1 MADHERLAI
10 GASFVPLVFSAFG
23 CIPDTALD
31 FLSFV
36 SVMGNELH
44 LNSWPTGPRGL
55 RSDHDQ
61 SAMLASVSC
70 ALQNR
75 NAHIIAISAQRVL
88 SLARRGIAVA
98 VP

>member
-1 MADHERLAI
+1 MAERL

-23 CIPDTALD
+23 YIPDTALD

-36 SVMGNELH
+36 SVTGNELH
-44 LNSWPTGPRGL
+44 LNSWPPGPRGL
-55 RSDHDQ
+55 RA
-61 SAMLASVSC
+61 AMLASVSC
-70 ALQNR
+70 ALQKR